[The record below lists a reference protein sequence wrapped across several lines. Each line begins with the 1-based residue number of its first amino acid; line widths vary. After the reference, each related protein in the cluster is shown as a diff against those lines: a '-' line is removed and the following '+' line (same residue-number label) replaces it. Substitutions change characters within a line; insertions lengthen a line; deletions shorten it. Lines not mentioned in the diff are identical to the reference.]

1 MDERTGRLANARPL
15 LDASVTATAL
25 PDGSV
30 DRRYTVEDRTGAV
43 RSRESFGRRIAAGD
57 AKSFYVDHQTTDPG
71 GQAVN
76 AARQFHALGDRTTLA
91 GHLDHDIFET
101 LPFETH
107 SMGAPAD
114 VDVYEFESDAVMLTE
129 ESTGIETWRF
139 ETLERAL
146 ADVDAALT
154 ADAVVWTNWASF
166 PHATDA
172 LRELR
177 ERDPQGGVLVVDPGD
192 VTVTDPATIPGFA
205 DALGALTD
213 CYEVVV
219 SANRAETQFLADAFD
234 DSGEFDAGYEDDGS
248 LARVVRD
255 ALGVDAFVVH
265 EVEQAVAA
273 TRGLL
278 AFVPNEP
285 TSDPVRYTGAGDRFS
300 AGLAH
305 GRAAAGSWVESLA
318 LANACAAHY
327 ALRGETADPDALR
340 AFID

>member
-1 MDERTGRLANARPL
+1 MDERTGRLADARGV

-30 DRRYTVEDRTGAV
+30 DRRYTVEDRAGAV
-43 RSRESFGRRIAAGD
+43 RSRESFGRRIAAGE
-57 AKSFYVDHQTTDPG
+57 AKSFYVEHQTTDPG

-76 AARQFHALGDRTTLA
+76 AALQFHALADDLTLA

-101 LPFETH
+101 LPFDAY
-107 SMGAPAD
+107 SMGAPAH
-114 VDVYEFESDAVMLTE
+114 VDIYEFESDAVMLTE

-146 ADVDAALT
+146 GPRLDDALA

-177 ERDPQGGVLVVDPGD
+177 ERDPDGGVLVLDPGD
-192 VTVTDPATIPGFA
+192 VTVIDPATVPGFA
-205 DALGALTD
+205 DAVSALTD
-213 CYEVVV
+213 RYEVVV
-219 SANRAETQFLADAFD
+219 SANRGEAEFLADALDTSFD
-234 DSGEFDAGYEDDGS
+234 DDAS
-248 LARVVRD
+248 LASGVRD
-255 ALGVDAFVVH
+255 ALGADAFVIH
-265 EVEQAVAA
+265 EVEHAVAA
-273 TRGLL
+273 TRDVL

-285 TSDPVRYTGAGDRFS
+285 TSDPVRFTGAGDRFS

-305 GRAAAGSWVESLA
+305 ARAADGSWVESLA

-327 ALRGETADPDALR
+327 AIRGETADPDALR

>member
-1 MDERTGRLANARPL
+1 MDERTGRLADARGV

-30 DRRYTVEDRTGAV
+30 DRRYTVEDRAGAV
-43 RSRESFGRRIAAGD
+43 RSRESFGRRIAAGE
-57 AKSFYVDHQTTDPG
+57 AKSFYVDHEATDPG

-76 AARQFHALGDRTTLA
+76 DAFQFHALGDDTTLA

-101 LPFETH
+101 LPFDAY
-107 SMGAPAD
+107 SMGAPAH
-114 VDVYEFESDAVMLTE
+114 VDIYEFESDAVMLTE
-129 ESTGIETWRF
+129 ESAGIETWRF

-146 ADVDAALT
+146 GPRLDAALA
-154 ADAVVWTNWASF
+154 ADAVVWANWASV

-177 ERDPQGGVLVVDPGD
+177 ERDPDGGVLVLDPGD
-192 VTVTDPATIPGFA
+192 VTIIDPDTVRGFA

-213 CYEVVV
+213 RYEVVV
-219 SANRAETQFLADAFD
+219 SANRGEAAFLADAL
-234 DSGEFDAGYEDDGS
+234 DASFADDGS
-248 LARVVRD
+248 LARAARA
-255 ALGVDAFVVH
+255 ALGVDAFVLH
-265 EVEQAVAA
+265 EVEHAVAA
-273 TRGLL
+273 TRDVL

-285 TSDPVRYTGAGDRFS
+285 TSDPVRFTGAGDRFS

-305 GRAAAGSWVESLA
+305 ARAADGSWVAALA

-327 ALRGETADPDALR
+327 AIRGETADSDTLR
-340 AFID
+340 SFIE